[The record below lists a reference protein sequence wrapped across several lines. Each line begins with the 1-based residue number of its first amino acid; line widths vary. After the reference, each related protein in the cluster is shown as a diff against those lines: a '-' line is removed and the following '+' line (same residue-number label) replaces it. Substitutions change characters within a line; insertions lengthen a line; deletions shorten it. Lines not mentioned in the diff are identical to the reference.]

1 MRFST
6 LFFFN
11 PSFIKNMD
19 KPICKDCKYFKSDIT
34 YKDYNY
40 GQCTKFGKK
49 DLISGKIIFE
59 DVILARNQD
68 CGVNATYFESKDLP

>member
-1 MRFST
+1 MCFST

-11 PSFIKNMD
+11 PSFIKNID
-19 KPICKDCKYFKSDIT
+19 KPICKDCKYFKSDIS
-34 YKDYNY
+34 YKDYHY

-59 DVILARNQD
+59 DVILARAQE
-68 CGVNATYFESKDLP
+68 CGVNATYFENKDLP

>member
-6 LFFFN
+6 LFFLN

-19 KPICKDCKYFKSDIT
+19 KPVCKDCKYFKYDTS
-34 YKDYNY
+34 YKEYHF

-59 DVILARNQD
+59 DVNLARTQD
-68 CGVNATYFESKDLP
+68 CGVNGTFFETQN

>member
-1 MRFST
+1 MRIST

-11 PSFIKNMD
+11 PSLIKNMD
-19 KPICKDCKYFKSDIT
+19 KPICKDCKYFKLDMT
-34 YKDYNY
+34 YKDYHF

-59 DVILARNQD
+59 DVILARNQE
-68 CGVNATYFESKDLP
+68 CGENATYFEKKE

>member
-1 MRFST
+1 MRFSM

-19 KPICKDCKYFKSDIT
+19 KPICKDCKYFKYDIT
-34 YKDYNY
+34 YKDYHL
-40 GQCTKFGKK
+40 GKCTKFGKK

-59 DVILARNQD
+59 DVILARNQE
-68 CGVNATYFESKDLP
+68 CGQNATYFEKLD